1 MEAEPYQDNNEGGQI
16 EEQQEQQQVPAE
28 ELGDQEP
35 DAMQQTNQEMG
46 SQDVGAAQNMMSSNQ
61 VSNSQLM
68 MNNQNKLVQLNTG
81 RFEDYLVQAL
91 NDSLMKK
98 NDIKCLR
105 FESWWIENGERNQIS
120 VIFRLDGQPHEIII
134 KDTKYYVKE
143 IYSGEKKNHGQ
154 VVDCWDLYVGCKVDV
169 FGKTTIL
176 K

>member
-1 MEAEPYQDNNEGGQI
+1 
-16 EEQQEQQQVPAE
+16 
-28 ELGDQEP
+28 
-35 DAMQQTNQEMG
+35 
-46 SQDVGAAQNMMSSNQ
+46 
-61 VSNSQLM
+61 

-120 VIFRLDGQPHEIII
+120 VIFRLDGEPHEIII

-176 K
+176 KQCDLKTAEWNQFYGSFLNEMKNTFIEELKKYERKSLDPKLTRQGHGKGQCTTNLRDLMA